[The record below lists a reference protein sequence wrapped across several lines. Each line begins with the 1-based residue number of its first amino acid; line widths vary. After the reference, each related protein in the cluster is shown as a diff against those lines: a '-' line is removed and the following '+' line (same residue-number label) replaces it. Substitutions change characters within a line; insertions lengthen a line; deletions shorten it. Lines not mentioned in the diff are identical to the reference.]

1 MRQNNQKHFKECMI
15 QRLCESSMVSYL
27 CFLGFMPGMINQA
40 DLSPTVLWSCTEAA
54 QNAKAQKASKQNVG
68 PDFSSHG
75 RRTN

>member
-27 CFLGFMPGMINQA
+27 CFSGFMPGMINQA
-40 DLSPTVLWSCTEAA
+40 DLSPAVLWSCTEAA
-54 QNAKAQKASKQNVG
+54 QSAKAQKASKQNVG
-68 PDFSSHG
+68 PDFPSHG